1 MWLERVPELIE
12 ACQDRWSL
20 RVLEPFPQLSYH
32 YVTRAVQSD
41 GTQVV
46 LKLGVPH
53 RGFQMQVE
61 ALQAF
66 DGCVKLL
73 DANVDLGVVLLE
85 SVRPG
90 DMLSD
95 ELDDSRA
102 VSVAAG
108 AGEAVV
114 AAPAS
119 ETWLP
124 ALWEWSAALRRM
136 QELIGE
142 TAGFLSDALVKR
154 AGCVTIGVGR

>member
-53 RGFQMQVE
+53 RDFRMQVE

-66 DGCVKLL
+66 DGDGCVKLL
-73 DANVDLGVVLLE
+73 DADVDLGVVLLE
-85 SVRPG
+85 SVKPG

-95 ELDDSRA
+95 ELDDSQPGDWSKRRFQRRGTMRTIDDLA
-102 VSVAAG
+102 IRT
-108 AGEAVV
+108 EN
-114 AAPAS
+114 
-119 ETWLP
+119 TWN
-124 ALWEWSAALRRM
+124 
-136 QELIGE
+136 
-142 TAGFLSDALVKR
+142 
-154 AGCVTIGVGR
+154 